1 MYVVVL
7 LSAPTIVKTISIH
20 RAIPIIMSHKVLTLK
35 KTTSKRGPF
44 LTQIIATVTNS
55 VKSKT

>member
-7 LSAPTIVKTISIH
+7 LSAPTMVKTQSIH
-20 RAIPIIMSHKVLTLK
+20 RAIPIKMNHRVLTLK
-35 KTTSKRGPF
+35 RTTSKRDPF

-55 VKSKT
+55 VR

>member
-7 LSAPTIVKTISIH
+7 LSAPTMVKIQSIL
-20 RAIPIIMSHKVLTLK
+20 RAIHIIMNHKVLTLN
-35 KTTSKRGPF
+35 KTMSKRGPF